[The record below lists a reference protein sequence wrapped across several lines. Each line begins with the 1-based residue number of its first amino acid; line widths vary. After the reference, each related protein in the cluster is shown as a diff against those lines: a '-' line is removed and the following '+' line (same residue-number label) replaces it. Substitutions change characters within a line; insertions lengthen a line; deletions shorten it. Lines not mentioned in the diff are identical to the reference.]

1 VHGVREDLLGHMTLQ
16 EKVALLAG
24 TNGWYTV
31 PFERLGIP
39 LVKDDRRPEWS
50 PRSRGLEQ

>member
-1 VHGVREDLLGHMTLQ
+1 MHDVREGLFGQMTLP

-31 PFERLGIP
+31 PT
-39 LVKDDRRPEWS
+39 RPS
-50 PRSRGLEQ
+50 AIAHCGLSA